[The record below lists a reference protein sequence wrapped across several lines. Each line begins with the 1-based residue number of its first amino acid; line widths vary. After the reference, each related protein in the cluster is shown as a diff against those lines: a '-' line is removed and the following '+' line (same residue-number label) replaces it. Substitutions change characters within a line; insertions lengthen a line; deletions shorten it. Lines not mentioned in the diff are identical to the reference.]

1 MTDIPGTTSTKSKK
15 DIVKD
20 DSSIQLKTVIN
31 IKSILMGKIKPTAL
45 NFNNK
50 QFKNW
55 VIVSSVLTLIFVL
68 FLSLTSYKFLILA
81 FSGPG
86 IGVVSYYIK
95 ELATKHL
102 KDNDSLIRRY

>member
-31 IKSILMGKIKPTAL
+31 IKSILTGKIKPTAL

-68 FLSLTSYKFLILA
+68 FLSLTSYKFLILI

-86 IGVVSYYIK
+86 IGVVSFYLK
-95 ELATKHL
+95 ELAAKHL